1 MDVAGLDVAG
11 FHIIEED
18 HVIAADTVEAHT
30 DGCEE
35 FTMDAMDAE
44 TAQSSDHWWLQRRS
58 CMDDDMSLPGSN
70 SAKDES
76 EEQVSKVNE
85 LTLCVDPLQDVMS
98 TVRHTHE
105 VAPTRE
111 VQLCHCSTLF
121 CSRVANAASFHTCWS
136 KCSNWGPHH
145 HTHECHGRQT
155 FAMRALVKRQ
165 QLLETIMAKVDE
177 LPPGVKAALPRCTT
191 RNS

>member
-44 TAQSSDHWWLQRRS
+44 TAKSSDHWWLQRRP
-58 CMDDDMSLPGSN
+58 CMDDDMSLRGSN
-70 SAKDES
+70 SEKDDRQELL
-76 EEQVSKVNE
+76 SKVNE
-85 LTLCVDPLQDVMS
+85 LTHCVSPLEDLMS
-98 TVRHTHE
+98 TVRHEHE
-105 VAPTRE
+105 FATNRE
-111 VQLCHCSTLF
+111 VQLFHCSTRH
-121 CSRVANAASFHTCWS
+121 CSRVANPIGYDTCCG
-136 KCSNWGPHH
+136 KCSSQGPHC
-145 HTHECHGRQT
+145 HTRECHGRQIL
-155 FAMRALVKRQ
+155 AMSTLVKRQ
-165 QLLETIMAKVDE
+165 QVLETIMAKVDA
-177 LPPGVKAALPRCTT
+177 LPPRCTT